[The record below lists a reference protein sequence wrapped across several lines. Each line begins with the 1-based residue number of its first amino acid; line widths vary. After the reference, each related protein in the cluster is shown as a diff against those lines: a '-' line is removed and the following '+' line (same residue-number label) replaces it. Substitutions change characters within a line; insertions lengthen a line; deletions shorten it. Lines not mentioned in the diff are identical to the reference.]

1 MSTPEGDNVYNVEE
15 IVGYRHN
22 NGREEYL
29 IKWEGYSE
37 EDNTWEPASNLDE
50 GSLKIAKAYCDRQK
64 EQQSGQ
70 KPQARVRRLKRKRR
84 QEIIDSDD
92 EFISDADDSYLSDGT
107 YHDRSAEN
115 DSQTETTMPVT
126 PSPPQK
132 PRRVCYAKTTEQIRK
147 TNQELSSDDEVS
159 YQGIVTKKK
168 ARRNIFHDES
178 DDSDTVDDNENCNH
192 DDGAKLPLL
201 PLLPPSQTNLT
212 SSPTKLKTTTMQC
225 CSSIDAFTKT
235 RLPYPSRSPHVCF
248 IDSDGTRYCYALD
261 TLYRV
266 AIKKY
271 VDGQN
276 LPFLQPPHFDSP
288 MSDDLVDQIACRFG
302 RQALRIE
309 NSKNFRRYYERFVLG
324 LTRHDLYCCPICY
337 NEASRRR
344 GNRWV
349 DDDDDDDDDDD
360 ENSDEEFKEEC
371 FSFNDDP
378 MTILGNVGS
387 SVASTFCFLKV
398 KGIRMHL
405 QDAHSVDLGELK
417 GNDLFKRFAIR
428 SPDGLLQHFVG
439 SHRVCHNNM
448 WSYWQ
453 HDQNSTSFRN
463 LVQLVEDNEDKKPAA
478 NRSDFCTSFP
488 NRARQI
494 WEKVSGP
501 YLKDDDS
508 TGGKKFINDD
518 ILDEDTD
525 EVRKNPYFDPSSDEE
540 EINQYVEDLKQRDE
554 RNRESEDDA
563 SSSDES
569 DSYANSFM
577 VDDSEEYEES
587 GSEEDDDEEE
597 LSEDP
602 WLKEK
607 TNKMKQKREKRRSIP
622 TCDDEDSDD
631 EIMFEADIGQA
642 QASKCAKFT
651 ASDDEE

>member
-1 MSTPEGDNVYNVEE
+1 MAAKS
-15 IVGYRHN
+15 
-22 NGREEYL
+22 
-29 IKWEGYSE
+29 
-37 EDNTWEPASNLDE
+37 
-50 GSLKIAKAYCDRQK
+50 SLKIAKAYCDRQK

-70 KPQARVRRLKRKRR
+70 KPQALARKLKRKRR

-192 DDGAKLPLL
+192 DEGAKLPLL

-276 LPFLQPPHFDSP
+276 LSFLQPPHFDSP

-309 NSKNFRRYYERFVLG
+309 N
-324 LTRHDLYCCPICY
+324 
-337 NEASRRR
+337 
-344 GNRWV
+344 
-349 DDDDDDDDDDD
+349 
-360 ENSDEEFKEEC
+360 
-371 FSFNDDP
+371 
-378 MTILGNVGS
+378 
-387 SVASTFCFLKV
+387 
-398 KGIRMHL
+398 
-405 QDAHSVDLGELK
+405 
-417 GNDLFKRFAIR
+417 
-428 SPDGLLQHFVG
+428 
-439 SHRVCHNNM
+439 
-448 WSYWQ
+448 
-453 HDQNSTSFRN
+453 
-463 LVQLVEDNEDKKPAA
+463 
-478 NRSDFCTSFP
+478 
-488 NRARQI
+488 
-494 WEKVSGP
+494 
-501 YLKDDDS
+501 
-508 TGGKKFINDD
+508 
-518 ILDEDTD
+518 
-525 EVRKNPYFDPSSDEE
+525 
-540 EINQYVEDLKQRDE
+540 
-554 RNRESEDDA
+554 
-563 SSSDES
+563 
-569 DSYANSFM
+569 
-577 VDDSEEYEES
+577 
-587 GSEEDDDEEE
+587 
-597 LSEDP
+597 
-602 WLKEK
+602 
-607 TNKMKQKREKRRSIP
+607 
-622 TCDDEDSDD
+622 
-631 EIMFEADIGQA
+631 
-642 QASKCAKFT
+642 
-651 ASDDEE
+651 